1 MTVTAERGGAP
12 ARPTGGMGAIEAIS
26 SALKELTSTV
36 VHTRIWMAIGVN
48 DVASRYR
55 RTLLGP
61 LWIVLAQFAIITG
74 LYLLRHTIAR
84 VEMGNYYLFL
94 SSGLP
99 IWGLIAS
106 LTSDGTNAL
115 TRSKGMIESYPL
127 PMMIYVMRSIVQNYI
142 TFLHTILVF
151 VIVCVFNQYMPP
163 LSALLIVPALVIV
176 AIYGFGMHLLVA
188 PLCARY
194 KDLSPAIA
202 SVMTVAYVM
211 SPVFW
216 PVLPEQAGLVL
227 VRFNPFYYLIE
238 IVRAP
243 LLGEPPALSFWIK
256 AMGIAVGAF
265 VAGVLVYSR
274 YRRRLVFWI

>member
-1 MTVTAERGGAP
+1 MSGTARGVGLI
-12 ARPTGGMGAIEAIS
+12 ARPSEKGGVQEV
-26 SALKELTSTV
+26 SATLRELFSTLAHARV
-36 VHTRIWMAIGVN
+36 WLAIGVN
-48 DVASRYR
+48 DVLSRYR

-61 LWIVLAQFAIITG
+61 LWIVLAQFAVITG

-94 SSGLP
+94 SAGLP

-106 LTSDGTNAL
+106 MTSDGTGAL

-127 PMMIYVMRSIVQNYI
+127 PMMIYIMRSIVQNYI

-151 VIVCVFNQYMPP
+151 VIVCLFSQFLPGP
-163 LSALLIVPALVIV
+163 SALLIFPAL
-176 AIYGFGMHLLVA
+176 AIIAVYGFGMHLLIA

-202 SVMTVAYVM
+202 SIMTVAYVM

-216 PVLPEQAGLVL
+216 PVAEGQDRLVL

-238 IVRAP
+238 IVRGP
-243 LLGEPPALSFWIK
+243 LINEPPALIFWIK
-256 AMGIAVGAF
+256 SVVIAFGALI
-265 VAGVLVYSR
+265 AGVLVYAR